1 MAIKSQT
8 ETLHASGTEITSGS
22 GSGVDCKSNAGAV
35 YLDVTAFGN
44 SPDTLDV
51 VVEERQ
57 GGRWYTVATFAQVGN
72 ALATEKV
79 ALSGY
84 YGNILR
90 ASWTLS
96 GGSPGFEFKVT
107 FAGETT

>member
-1 MAIKSQT
+1 MAIKSKFQ
-8 ETLHASGTEITSGS
+8 TLHASGIEITSGD
-22 GSGVDCKSNAGAV
+22 GAGVNCKSNAGAV
-35 YLDVTAFGN
+35 YLEVTAFSN

-51 VVEERQ
+51 VVQENQ
-57 GGRWYTVATFAQVGN
+57 GGVWYTVATFAQVGN
-72 ALATEKV
+72 TITTEKV
-79 ALSGY
+79 AISGY

-96 GGSPGFEFKVT
+96 AGSPGFEFEVV